1 MSDQQFEE
9 NNSPLIGDIIRQ
21 AREKKNVSVK
31 IVAQHTKISSTN
43 LEALEAN
50 DLASLPNKA
59 YVKGYVKSCAKLLN
73 LNEND
78 CLNILQANY
87 DALEKPHK
95 LKAEK
100 QQEKINEVRE
110 GNELLLKMVGVVA
123 VIVIIVLV
131 MSRQDSSTPEPIK
144 EEVAETIEE
153 NQTEVEVNV
162 DVTPV
167 VLSDSTPLEE
177 KVVATPTPA
186 PTPTLAPTPAP
197 TPIAKEKSEEKDK
210 IDLRPITGT
219 LYDFDREMSKDQID
233 EYLPANFRTSDDG
246 KQHVFITASEGET
259 WLTYQADGGDIKKFI
274 LRQGQ
279 KLLISGEE
287 VLLFLGNY
295 RATKIFLN
303 NRPLSIN
310 SRTGVKSL
318 VFPQEKAN
326 EHFYPLFIYK
336 DDGSVM
342 NSKTYKQQNN

>member
-1 MSDQQFEE
+1 EE

-144 EEVAETIEE
+144 EEVAETIE
-153 NQTEVEVNV
+153 
-162 DVTPV
+162 
-167 VLSDSTPLEE
+167 
-177 KVVATPTPA
+177 
-186 PTPTLAPTPAP
+186 
-197 TPIAKEKSEEKDK
+197 
-210 IDLRPITGT
+210 
-219 LYDFDREMSKDQID
+219 
-233 EYLPANFRTSDDG
+233 
-246 KQHVFITASEGET
+246 
-259 WLTYQADGGDIKKFI
+259 
-274 LRQGQ
+274 
-279 KLLISGEE
+279 
-287 VLLFLGNY
+287 
-295 RATKIFLN
+295 
-303 NRPLSIN
+303 
-310 SRTGVKSL
+310 
-318 VFPQEKAN
+318 
-326 EHFYPLFIYK
+326 
-336 DDGSVM
+336 
-342 NSKTYKQQNN
+342 